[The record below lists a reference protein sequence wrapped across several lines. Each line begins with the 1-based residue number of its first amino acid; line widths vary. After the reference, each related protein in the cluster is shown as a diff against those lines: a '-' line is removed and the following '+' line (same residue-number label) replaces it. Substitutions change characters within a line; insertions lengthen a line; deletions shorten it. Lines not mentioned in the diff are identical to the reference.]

1 MGAKNGGMAVS
12 RSLRPLAGSLR
23 DVSERLDS
31 ASVSAVALRLTG
43 HDHRVTSCLL
53 AVPDPHAVVHGL
65 LNTSTCMVLTRV
77 SGKFWPGLVVG
88 SCLTEYRKLD
98 GQVLPEE
105 RLTRL
110 RNRAKDLR

>member
-1 MGAKNGGMAVS
+1 MAVS
-12 RSLRPLAGSLR
+12 CSLQPRAGSLR

-31 ASVSAVALRLTG
+31 ASVSAMVLRLTG
-43 HDHRVTSCLL
+43 HDHRVNGCLL

-65 LNTSTCMVLTRV
+65 LSTSTYGAYKNVRE
-77 SGKFWPGLVVG
+77 FWPGLVLG

-98 GQVLPEE
+98 GQVALEE

-110 RNRAKDLR
+110 RDSAKALR